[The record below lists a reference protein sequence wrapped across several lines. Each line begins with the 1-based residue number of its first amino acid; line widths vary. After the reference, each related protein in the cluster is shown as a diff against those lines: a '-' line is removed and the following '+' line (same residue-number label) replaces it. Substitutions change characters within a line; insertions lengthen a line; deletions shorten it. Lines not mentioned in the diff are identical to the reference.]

1 MIIND
6 VLTLRKYIPTIIV
19 GDDQENA
26 FNRYETYLKKA
37 EQFLK
42 REIIGSFLFDILD
55 EPNNDLVDHCAAVVA
70 HKGYLEAIPFLD
82 LVETPNGFSV
92 TSNANLTPASTARV
106 QALIKATE
114 IRLGEC
120 IEDLLEFLE
129 ETPDYHDEWKPS
141 KTYSL
146 LSDSYI
152 MNLREF
158 RNYAP
163 FEGGRMEFVK
173 RRPDI
178 LKARMLKIEPI
189 ISKELSKE
197 IIEQLRDGDLNEANK
212 EIIEDLRFALANYT
226 INADIIADSFVSRVR
241 AYLFANVDSF
251 PSFKASSIYQ
261 HYINRKASEQ
271 DSPFLRCGI

>member
-19 GDDQENA
+19 SDDHENA
-26 FNRYETYLKKA
+26 FERYETYLKKA

-55 EPNNDLVDHCAAVVA
+55 EPNSDLVDHCAAVVA
-70 HKGYLEAIPFLD
+70 HKAYLEAIPFLD
-82 LVETPNGFSV
+82 LVETSNGFGV

-120 IEDLLEFLE
+120 IEDLLEYLE

-173 RRPDI
+173 KRPDI
-178 LKARMLKIEPI
+178 LKARMLKIEPV

-226 INADIIADSFVSRVR
+226 INADLIADSFVCR
-241 AYLFANVDSF
+241 ARDYILSKVDSF

-261 HYINRKASEQ
+261 NYINRKASEQ